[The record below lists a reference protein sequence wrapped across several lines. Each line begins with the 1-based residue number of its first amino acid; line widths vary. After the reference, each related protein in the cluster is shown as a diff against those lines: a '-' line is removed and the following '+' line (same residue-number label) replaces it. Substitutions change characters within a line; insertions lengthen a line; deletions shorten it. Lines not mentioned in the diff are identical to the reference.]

1 MKKLINK
8 KECVIL
14 YHSNIINKYP
24 EIKELL
30 QKNPFISDEM
40 INDNKELSES
50 KKNLFLSG
58 AYKKLVSDAFDEW
71 YAEKISIFDN
81 KSGIRCSLCNRVNH
95 TICYIK
101 NRNDDN
107 ETELNVGKDCI
118 KHFPNLTDDDNKY
131 YDIVEQ
137 VKEIQKTQNFNME
150 FKNFDQTILYYEKAL
165 DNSPFL
171 VNRDIFTNVTRTL
184 YKIKELKK
192 NYIEGRITK
201 ACFNDIRSKIN
212 ELDKWITISLKSENE
227 KLGNNQFAC
236 TRELARFIMFSDRKD
251 KDQIIEKLR
260 INKSCIDSKT
270 IKYFSYLPFIEK
282 FLNDYKEITSKM
294 FYDIRIFKGN
304 LYVTIKNRALS
315 SVVFYTTPQRFMYYL
330 GELVFCKYDKNFA
343 STHKVDSYLTLKN
356 LLSKVFILD
365 DSDSNNVYLLI
376 QRLNRFFDF
385 HEFLYDYEKR
395 ITYIVKRNKKE
406 MIVINNINFI
416 VKHLLIYFDY
426 NSENIFKIDLY
437 FNSLCR
443 NKFFNKLKWRNISDD
458 DINEIN
464 KCRKMLDDFDIL
476 VDSY

>member
-50 KKNLFLSG
+50 TKNLFLSG

-212 ELDKWITISLKSENE
+212 ELDKWITISLKSEIG
-227 KLGNNQFAC
+227 K
-236 TRELARFIMFSDRKD
+236 
-251 KDQIIEKLR
+251 
-260 INKSCIDSKT
+260 
-270 IKYFSYLPFIEK
+270 
-282 FLNDYKEITSKM
+282 
-294 FYDIRIFKGN
+294 
-304 LYVTIKNRALS
+304 
-315 SVVFYTTPQRFMYYL
+315 
-330 GELVFCKYDKNFA
+330 
-343 STHKVDSYLTLKN
+343 
-356 LLSKVFILD
+356 
-365 DSDSNNVYLLI
+365 
-376 QRLNRFFDF
+376 
-385 HEFLYDYEKR
+385 
-395 ITYIVKRNKKE
+395 
-406 MIVINNINFI
+406 
-416 VKHLLIYFDY
+416 
-426 NSENIFKIDLY
+426 
-437 FNSLCR
+437 
-443 NKFFNKLKWRNISDD
+443 
-458 DINEIN
+458 
-464 KCRKMLDDFDIL
+464 
-476 VDSY
+476 